1 MALVK
6 YGSLVTSIRGK
17 IGGQVYQ
24 KCGKSEGVRNL
35 GTYNVPVN
43 ERSQNQRR
51 IITYIANWWNRLDE
65 TTKNNI
71 NDVAHTYPAYD
82 KHGNPVVP
90 SGYNVFFMIN
100 SMLWGCP
107 SGLLLPE
114 QEFCP
119 PSPFQLQPTTL
130 YVQSESC
137 FLDVMGE
144 TTEQTFFKIYAA
156 QPQRAN
162 TGLKNAKYKH
172 IGFLSRSELTTT
184 NIYVMLRRAIH
195 SIPDSTMYGHLHG
208 WYVPIWARCIIPFTG
223 SWRDSNFSTL
233 YIYNP
238 KLT

>member
-17 IGGQVYQ
+17 LGGQVYQ

-35 GTYNVPVN
+35 GTYDIPVS
-43 ERSQNQRR
+43 ERLQNQRR
-51 IITYIANWWNRLDE
+51 VITYLANWWNRLDE
-65 TTKNNI
+65 QTRNNI
-71 NDVAHTYPAYD
+71 NAVAHTYPAYD

-90 SGYNVFFMIN
+90 SGWNVFVMVN
-100 SMLWGCP
+100 SLMWRIP

-119 PSPFQLQPTTL
+119 PLPFQLQQSTL
-130 YVQSESC
+130 TVQTEHC
-137 FLDVMGE
+137 CLDVTGE
-144 TTEQTFFKIYAA
+144 TTEQTYFLLYAA

-162 TGLKNAKYKH
+162 TGLKNAKYRY
-172 IGFLSRSELTTT
+172 IGYLSRSELTTT
-184 NIYVMLRRAIH
+184 NIYVMLRQAIP
-195 SIPDSTMYGHLHG
+195 SVPGATMYGHLHG

-238 KLT
+238 IQH